1 MHDITDL
8 ERRGIPS
15 VFVASAP
22 FVDAAEEQSARL
34 GFSPQRV
41 IVEHP
46 IQDRT
51 DDEMLTIA
59 DAAIDALIAALTGP

>member
-8 ERRGIPS
+8 ERRGVPS

-22 FVDAAEEQSARL
+22 FVDAAQEQSARL
-34 GFSPQRV
+34 GFSPERV

-51 DDEMLTIA
+51 DDEMVIIA
-59 DAAIDALIAALTGP
+59 DAAIDALIGALTGP

>member
-1 MHDITDL
+1 MHDTSDL
-8 ERRGIPS
+8 ETRGIPS

-59 DAAIDALIAALTGP
+59 DAAIDALIRALTGP